1 MKLTLQIK
9 ILLITIAI
17 IILSI
22 SANSVINSV
31 IFVNEYTNV
40 LGEKSFAVGQS
51 LKIQLDRLLR
61 LNIPLDKL
69 VGFEKQ
75 CSDLVNTYD
84 DILYAAVLDT
94 NNIILFHNDMSQHGR
109 KLYYIPKSDIHS
121 FKQKFFELKNE
132 ASETIYQSRI
142 PIIDSHK
149 EYQGMVIIGFSDE
162 AIKAKRNRMIFASV
176 LIGVFSVAFAACLVV
191 SLIHLIVSKP
201 LNKFIS
207 DIQLIRSAKADELQL
222 IKSRSNDEIGQ
233 LKKAFNDLMADL
245 NASNNKIKKYTEQ
258 LESEI
263 QARTAE
269 LTIANQKLQHD
280 MIVIKETDKALKKSE
295 FKYRSM
301 MESMTDPVYICSPD
315 FKVEYMNPAMINRIG
330 RNAVG
335 EPCHSAIHGKNKKC
349 DWCVFD
355 KVAKNETIETTVLS
369 PLDKRNYRQ
378 IHMPIVHRDGTVS
391 KMSLFRDITDLLIA
405 VEEKE
410 KAKAQLLQSQ
420 KMESIGTL
428 AGGIAHDF
436 NNLMTT
442 VIGNAHLV
450 LMLTGKD
457 DPVRKKIEAIEA
469 AGGKAAD
476 LTRQILAFSRKQM
489 IQPKVL
495 DINEVLTDIKSM
507 LVRLVEESIEMKMIY
522 EPALWP
528 VKMDPSQINQIVI
541 NLVTN
546 ARDAMPAGGKLTIE
560 TANAN
565 LDENYFREHGVE
577 KQPGSYVMLSVS
589 DTGIGMDKETLEH
602 IFEPFYTTKEVDKGT
617 GLGLSTVYGVV
628 KQNKGF
634 VWVDSEPG
642 QGSTFKIYLPVTKGD
657 PGTKKKDLPR
667 DYVPK
672 GSENILIV
680 EDDLSVRKLICEFLD
695 QYGYQV
701 LEAENGEKAIKIA
714 GKHNGPI
721 HLLITDVVMPKMS
734 GREVADNLK
743 SHRPEI
749 KVLYISGYTDRNLPG
764 FLEEG
769 ANFLKKPFS
778 PEVLAHKV
786 REALD
791 S

>member
-1 MKLTLQIK
+1 MKSTLRIK
-9 ILLITIAI
+9 ILIITISI
-17 IILSI
+17 VILSI

-84 DILYAAVLDT
+84 GILYAAVLDT

-109 KLYYIPKSDIHS
+109 RLYYIPKSDIHS

-142 PIIDSHK
+142 PIIDSHN

-162 AIKAKRNRMIFASV
+162 VIKAKRNRMVFASI
-176 LIGVFSVAFAACLVV
+176 LIGMFSVAFATCLVI
-191 SLIHLIVSKP
+191 SLIHLIFSKP

-207 DIQLIRSAKADELQL
+207 DIQSIRSAKADELQL
-222 IKSRSNDEIGQ
+222 IKSQSNGEIGQ
-233 LKKAFNDLMADL
+233 LKKAFNDLMTDL
-245 NASNNKIKKYTEQ
+245 NASNNKVKKYTEQ

-269 LTIANQKLQHD
+269 LTIANQNLQQD
-280 MIVIKETDKALKKSE
+280 MIVIRDTDKALKKSE
-295 FKYRSM
+295 SKYRSM

-315 FKVEYMNPAMINRIG
+315 FKVEYMNPAMINRVG
-330 RNAVG
+330 RDAVD
-335 EPCHSAIHGKNKKC
+335 EPCYSAIHGLNEKC
-349 DWCVFD
+349 KWCVFD

-378 IHMPIVHRDGTVS
+378 IHMPIIHHDGTVS

-410 KAKAQLLQSQ
+410 KANAQLLQSQ

-442 VIGNAHLV
+442 IIGNAHLV
-450 LMLTGKD
+450 LMSTGKD
-457 DPVRKKIEAIEA
+457 DPARKKIEAIKA
-469 AGGKAAD
+469 AGERAAD

-489 IQPKVL
+489 IQPRIL
-495 DINEVLTDIKSM
+495 DLNEVLMGTKRM
-507 LVRLVEESIEMKMIY
+507 LVRLIEEHIDMKMVY
-522 EPALWP
+522 EPALWS
-528 VKMDPSQINQIVI
+528 VIMDPAQINQIVM

-546 ARDAMPAGGKLTIE
+546 ARDAMPTGGKLTIE
-560 TANAN
+560 TANVN

-577 KQPGSYVMLSVS
+577 EQPGFYVMLAVS
-589 DTGIGMDKETLEH
+589 DNGTGMDKETQEH

-617 GLGLSTVYGVV
+617 GLGLSTVYGIV

-634 VWVDSEPG
+634 IWIDSEPG
-642 QGSTFKIYLPVTKGD
+642 QGSTFKIYLPATKD
-657 PGTKKKDLPR
+657 DLVAEKKDPTCE
-667 DYVPK
+667 YASK

-680 EDDLSVRKLICEFLD
+680 EDDISVRKLVCNFLD
-695 QYGYQV
+695 QYGYQI
-701 LEAENGEKAIKIA
+701 LEAENGEKAMRVA
-714 GKHNGPI
+714 GEYNGPI
-721 HLLITDVVMPKMS
+721 HLLITDVVMPKMG

-743 SHRPEI
+743 SYRPEV
-749 KVLYISGYTDRNLPG
+749 KVLYISGYTDRDMSG
-764 FLEEG
+764 FLEKG

-778 PEVLAHKV
+778 PEALAYKV
-786 REALD
+786 REVLD